1 VDFLASARRRRLLFG
16 ALYLSEGAPIGYI
29 WWYLPTKLRVA
40 GIPVEEI
47 TGLTAA
53 LVLPWTLKFL
63 WAPLID
69 ISWARGWPI
78 RGWILASQ
86 TAMVLLL
93 LPLFAQ
99 GPGTDFALLGGALL
113 LHAMAAATQDVS
125 IDALAIRVTPPEERG
140 RLNAWMQGGM
150 VIGRAL
156 FGGAALLADEHL
168 GSTFVLACLM
178 ATIGFSALLLLSSR
192 ESGGP
197 PPAAHRS
204 FGRTLRAALRDR
216 RTGLG
221 LLFALLGGAAF
232 ESVGAVAGPYLVDRG
247 YSQGD
252 VGWFLAVPVVGALVI
267 GAFAGGYLADRL
279 GRVQSVFGLLLTIAA
294 SVLVIA
300 VGGEHA
306 PRHLPVLLGFLY
318 LAIGAFT
325 ASSYGLFMDLT
336 HRQLGATQFSAYM
349 GATNACEAWSSFA
362 VGRLIAIWSYAP
374 AFVAMAAISLLA
386 VPVLRRMG
394 REPPIDLADPR
405 SADPGPARPPASPPV
420 D

>member
-1 VDFLASARRRRLLFG
+1 MDFLASARRRRLLFG

-40 GIPVEEI
+40 GIPLEQI
-47 TGLTAA
+47 TGLTAL

-63 WAPLID
+63 WAPLVD
-69 ISWARGWPI
+69 VSRARGWPL

-86 TAMVLLL
+86 TAMILLL
-93 LPLFAQ
+93 LPLFARS
-99 GPGTDFALLGGALL
+99 PGTDFALLGGALL
-113 LHAMAAATQDVS
+113 LHAVAAATQDVS

-140 RLNAWMQGGM
+140 RINAWMQGGM

-156 FGGAALLADEHL
+156 FGGAALLADERL
-168 GSTFVLACLM
+168 GSTFVLGCL
-178 ATIGFSALLLLSSR
+178 AVTIGFSMLLLFSSR
-192 ESGGP
+192 EPEGP
-197 PPAAHRS
+197 PPAAHRG

-216 RTGLG
+216 RTVLG

-232 ESVGAVAGPYLVDRG
+232 EAVGAVAGPYLFDRG
-247 YSQGD
+247 FSQSD
-252 VGWFLAVPVVGALVI
+252 VGWFLAVPVVVALVV

-279 GRVQSVFGLLLTIAA
+279 GRVRSVLAFLLTIAA
-294 SVLVIA
+294 SVLLIVA
-300 VGGEHA
+300 WGERA
-306 PRHLPVLLGFLY
+306 PRHLPALLGLLY

-336 HRQLGATQFSAYM
+336 HPRLGATQFSAYM
-349 GATNACEAWSSFA
+349 AATNACEAWSSFA
-362 VGRLIAIWSYAP
+362 VGRLVAIGSYAP
-374 AFVAMAAISLLA
+374 AFLAMAAISLLA

-405 SADPGPARPPASPPV
+405 SADPDPARPPASPPM